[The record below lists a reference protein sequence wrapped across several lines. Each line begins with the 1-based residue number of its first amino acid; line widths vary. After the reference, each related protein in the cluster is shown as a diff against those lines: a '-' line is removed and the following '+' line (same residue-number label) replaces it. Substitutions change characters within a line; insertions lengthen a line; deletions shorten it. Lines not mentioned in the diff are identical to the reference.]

1 MLTSDQYDIQ
11 QMIIIKEDFPSLDLV
26 IFGGAEAPS
35 VAKELAKAKIPVIL
49 THNRGACDTWE
60 KKNILPGPPLSHS
73 PASVLA
79 EAGVLFGLAIESKEG
94 NSHIHNLAHEASWA
108 AKYAGLS
115 EHAAVNLVS
124 TNIEKI
130 LRLNTE
136 KKRDIVI
143 WEGNPLQ
150 FGASVA
156 MTIDGDDGAIVSCW
170 PVSN

>member
-1 MLTSDQYDIQ
+1 
-11 QMIIIKEDFPSLDLV
+11 MIKIKEDFPSLDLV

-60 KKNILPGPPLSHS
+60 KKDILPGPPLSRS

-79 EAGVLFGLAIESKEG
+79 EAGVLFGLAIESDEG
-94 NSHIHNLAHEASWA
+94 DSHIHNLALEASWA
-108 AKYAGLS
+108 AKFAGLS

-130 LRLNTE
+130 LGLNKN

-156 MTIDGDDGAIVSCW
+156 ITIDGEDGAVMSCW
-170 PVSN
+170 PVSE